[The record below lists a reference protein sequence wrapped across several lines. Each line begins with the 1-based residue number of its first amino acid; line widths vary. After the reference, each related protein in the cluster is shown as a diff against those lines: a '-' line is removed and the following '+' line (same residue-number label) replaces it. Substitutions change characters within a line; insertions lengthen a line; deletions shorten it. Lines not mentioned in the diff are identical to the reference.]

1 MTEQYFYQG
10 TIRKVRIH
18 TVVPLLLL
26 DQYIR
31 RQESQERVIG
41 MSIVR
46 ISPQIDNTWN
56 GIISLSI
63 LGTLMG
69 HLSNGVLEVK
79 IAYDVPHDING
90 DEVCSLT
97 LSIRDRCSIDCSFQ

>member
-46 ISPQIDNTWN
+46 ISSQIDNT
-56 GIISLSI
+56 
-63 LGTLMG
+63 
-69 HLSNGVLEVK
+69 
-79 IAYDVPHDING
+79 
-90 DEVCSLT
+90 
-97 LSIRDRCSIDCSFQ
+97 